1 MRSATQVPAEIANQS
16 SYLAV
21 RFSRLARTAST
32 WLGAPSNPT
41 WIDASKASDFAS
53 EMPKPSPNSIDEIRI
68 RRRDI
73 VLLGDPHRRREVEDH
88 DRAVRSE
95 DQLRGTGTD
104 EAGESRIGRRVL
116 RQSRHRG
123 GMLRFSGEVESEG
136 GGGAVIEAA
145 PGERVYGGI
154 YAISHDQIAAM
165 DAVELDSAMNTNLR
179 GIRRTV
185 AVDADG
191 ARTRAEIYEVPQ
203 PSIYRAPSA
212 IYLGHITKGLR
223 DFGYGDDV
231 IAAVEAIAAS
241 EPKDAS

>member
-1 MRSATQVPAEIANQS
+1 MIWYFAYGSNLDQD
-16 SYLAV
+16 
-21 RFSRLARTAST
+21 RFHARVGEWGNARRAF
-32 WLGAPSNPT
+32 LP
-41 WIDASKASDFAS
+41 DF
-53 EMPKPSPNSIDEIRI
+53 R
-68 RRRDI
+68 
-73 VLLGDPHRRREVEDH
+73 
-88 DRAVRSE
+88 
-95 DQLRGTGTD
+95 
-104 EAGESRIGRRVL
+104 
-116 RQSRHRG
+116 
-123 GMLRFSGEVESEG
+123 LRFSGEVESEG

-191 ARTRAEIYEVPQ
+191 ARTRAEIYEVPR

-212 IYLGHITKGLR
+212 VYLGHITKGLR

-231 IAAVEAIAAS
+231 IAAVEAIAAA
-241 EPKDAS
+241 EPQDVS